1 MNPDTTAVDRPL
13 DVGQGPAESGQ
24 RPRAATAVAL
34 SGVSKAFGPSVVLDA
49 VDLRIEKGEIV
60 VVIGPSGS
68 GKTTLLRC
76 LIGLVDIDG
85 GRIEIDGE
93 CVVDRGP
100 GRTSPSARVAEGIR
114 RRKLGMVFQSFN
126 LFPHRTALENVIE
139 APVHVRHVPRA
150 QAIADGERLLAQVGL
165 ADRRNHYPA
174 QLSGGQ
180 QQRVAIARALA
191 MKPEVILFDE
201 VTSSLDPELTGEVL
215 AVMEQL
221 AAQGQTMIVV
231 THEMGFARHVGHR
244 LVFMDQGRIVEEG
257 DPRTVLSAPTH
268 ERTQRFLSRVLH
280 VL

>member
-1 MNPDTTAVDRPL
+1 VP
-13 DVGQGPAESGQ
+13 
-24 RPRAATAVAL
+24 AVAL
-34 SGVSKAFGPSVVLDA
+34 TAISKAFGPNVVLDA
-49 VDLRIEKGEIV
+49 VDLRIAKGEIV

-76 LIGLVDIDG
+76 LIGLADIDR

-93 CVVDRGP
+93 CIIDRGL
-100 GRTSPSARVAEGIR
+100 GRTDPGTRVAEGIR

-126 LFPHRTALENVIE
+126 LFPHRTALENVVE

-150 QAIADGERLLAQVGL
+150 EAVAEAERLLAQVGL

-221 AAQGQTMIVV
+221 ASQGQTMIVV

-257 DPRTVLSAPTH
+257 DPRTVLSAPQH

-280 VL
+280 VS

>member
-1 MNPDTTAVDRPL
+1 MRPETPAVEARPDAVP
-13 DVGQGPAESGQ
+13 
-24 RPRAATAVAL
+24 TVAL
-34 SGVSKAFGPSVVLDA
+34 SGLCKAFGANVVLDE
-49 VDLRIEKGEIV
+49 VDLRIAKGEIV

-76 LIGLVDIDG
+76 LIGLVGIDR

-93 CVVDRGP
+93 CIVDRGP
-100 GRTSPSARVAEGIR
+100 GRADPGARIADDIR

-126 LFPHRTALENVIE
+126 LFPHRTALENIIE
-139 APVHVRHVPRA
+139 APVHVRHVPRDEA
-150 QAIADGERLLAQVGL
+150 VADAERLLAQVGL

-257 DPRTVLSAPTH
+257 DPRTVLSAPQH
-268 ERTQRFLSRVLH
+268 ERTKRFLSRVLH
-280 VL
+280 AL